1 MWIGKQMFDQRFY
14 YDRQA
19 KNLNFVFIVDYLEIL
34 ELGANWTNFF
44 MYLQNLCDRRM
55 TSRLQ
60 KYLSL
65 PILGSKKFPSEC
77 I

>member
-14 YDRQA
+14 YDRQT
-19 KNLNFVFIVDYLEIL
+19 KNLNFVFIVSYLEIL

-44 MYLQNLCDRRM
+44 MYLQNICDRRM

-65 PILGSKKFPSEC
+65 PILGSKKFPSDY